1 MKAIRVHEYG
11 SPEVLRYEPAPRP
24 EPAAGEVLVRVHA
37 AGVNPVDW
45 KIRAGL
51 ARTWL
56 KYNLPMIPGWDFSGV
71 IEAVGPDVNGWK
83 PGDAVYARPD
93 LSRDGAY
100 AQYISVRGS
109 EIGAKPKS
117 LDHVQSAAIP
127 LAALTA
133 WQALFDAAGLSAGQK
148 VLIHAAAG
156 GVGHFAVQLA
166 KWKGAFV
173 AGTAS
178 ARNHEFLKSL
188 GVDQP
193 IDYSRVRFED
203 VVRDFDVVLDTMA
216 GDTRA
221 RSWGVLK
228 KGGILVTILGQPSM
242 EDAQAHGVRT
252 VGFLVQPNPAQLA
265 EIAKL
270 VDSGVAKPHVDAVFP
285 LAEAFKAHAL
295 GETNRTRGKIV
306 LQVA

>member
-1 MKAIRVHEYG
+1 MAEMKAIRVHEYG

-51 ARTWL
+51 ARSWL

-133 WQALFDAAGLSAGQK
+133 
-148 VLIHAAAG
+148 
-156 GVGHFAVQLA
+156 
-166 KWKGAFV
+166 
-173 AGTAS
+173 
-178 ARNHEFLKSL
+178 
-188 GVDQP
+188 
-193 IDYSRVRFED
+193 
-203 VVRDFDVVLDTMA
+203 
-216 GDTRA
+216 
-221 RSWGVLK
+221 
-228 KGGILVTILGQPSM
+228 
-242 EDAQAHGVRT
+242 
-252 VGFLVQPNPAQLA
+252 
-265 EIAKL
+265 
-270 VDSGVAKPHVDAVFP
+270 
-285 LAEAFKAHAL
+285 
-295 GETNRTRGKIV
+295 
-306 LQVA
+306 